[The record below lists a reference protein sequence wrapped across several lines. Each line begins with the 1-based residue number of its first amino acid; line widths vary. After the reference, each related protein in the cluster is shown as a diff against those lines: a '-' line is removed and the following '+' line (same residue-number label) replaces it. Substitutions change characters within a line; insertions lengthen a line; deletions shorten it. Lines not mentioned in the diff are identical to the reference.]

1 MGIPG
6 MDAYLSDASVE
17 IPVDGTENTGTGD
30 DISKEV
36 NPDGEPL
43 NDDDQKRARTDP
55 WDLPESCQLQLFF
68 PTASVEE
75 YSNQWK
81 DDGPEQPYCPVYA
94 EKTTEGA
101 RSFTAYV
108 TGAINDVD
116 DYVDLIDTLFTA
128 GEKDQYTIYIDSPGG
143 MIAAGG
149 IIASAVHHS
158 RADVRTQACGIC
170 ASAGALI
177 HSSAKKEKA
186 TCTPFALMMYHMSS
200 HWDGGYS
207 TKVVERGQLQVRYVN
222 ECLLNKALA
231 DGHITEDDF
240 EKIQHG
246 TDIFVPATKF
256 SRCVAS
262 DSDSD
267 VTPGMEGFQYDNSR
281 ELASLVANAKAI
293 PMWPDEM
300 SAEDIKER
308 MGTAATARGKRSALL
323 IRTGDKKSYRVYI
336 HASGWFTQNYINGIC
351 RFLDTRKEGETVTF
365 VLGVKLCDW
374 QAHLVGAIIS
384 AMQRCKATVNTVAAG
399 YCSIVETMIWCF
411 GQNRDVYRYGALSFG
426 VTDLL
431 KSCKEYRFYFE
442 YFLQKAVSL
451 GMLTEEEVQNIW
463 DTTSEKLLLYSD
475 YKALEK
481 D

>member
-6 MDAYLSDASVE
+6 MDSYLETSAVE
-17 IPVDGTENTGTGD
+17 IPSDETENTGEGD

-36 NPDGEPL
+36 DADGEPL
-43 NDDDQKRARTDP
+43 SDEDQKRARTDP
-55 WDLPESCQLQLFF
+55 WDLPDPGLMKAMF
-68 PTASVEE
+68 PVSSVEE
-75 YSNQWK
+75 YSNAWK
-81 DDGPEQPYCPVYA
+81 DSGPEQPYCPVYA
-94 EKTTEGA
+94 EKTQDGG
-101 RSFTAYV
+101 RKFTAYV

-116 DYVDLIDTLFTA
+116 DYVDLIDTLLTA
-128 GEKDQYTIYIDSPGG
+128 RENDSYTIYIDSPGG

-149 IIASAVHHS
+149 IISSAIHHS

-207 TKVVERGQLQVRYVN
+207 TKVMERAQNQIRYVN
-222 ECLLNKALA
+222 ECLLNKALD
-231 DGHITEDDF
+231 DGHITQDDF
-240 EKIQHG
+240 EQIQNG
-246 TDIFVPATKF
+246 KDIFVPATKF
-256 SRCVAS
+256 SRCIA
-262 DSDSD
+262 DD
-267 VTPGMEGFQYDNSR
+267 TETAPGMESFRHDLGR
-281 ELASLVANAKAI
+281 EISSIVANAKAV
-293 PMWPDEM
+293 PMWPEEM
-300 SAEDIKER
+300 STGEIKER
-308 MGTAATARGKRSALL
+308 MASANTANGKRSALM

-336 HASGWFTQNYINGIC
+336 HAQGWFTQNYINGIC
-351 RFLDTRKEGETVTF
+351 RFLDSRKEGETVTF

-374 QAHLVGAIIS
+374 QSHLVGAIIS

-426 VTDLL
+426 VSDLL

-442 YFLQKAVSL
+442 YFLQKAVSI
-451 GMLTEEEVQNIW
+451 GMLTEEDVQHIW